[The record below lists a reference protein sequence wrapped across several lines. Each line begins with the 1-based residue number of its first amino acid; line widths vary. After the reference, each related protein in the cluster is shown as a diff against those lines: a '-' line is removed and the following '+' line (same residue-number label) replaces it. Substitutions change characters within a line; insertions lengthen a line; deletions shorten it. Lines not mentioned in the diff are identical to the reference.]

1 MPTLLR
7 ALSTRTLL
15 LATTAALATT
25 GYTIAPATAAP
36 TAGVSRVRPVVAS
49 PARTWAV
56 RTPSLRQNVGARTP
70 FTIATFNMLGA
81 SHTAPGGNKRG
92 WADGATRTRWAVD
105 VLESHRA
112 DVVGFQEMQAV
123 QARTFTN
130 LTGYR
135 YGLFSPPGDTEN
147 SIAWDREAFT
157 LVRATTQPIPY
168 FEGHVRNMP
177 VVLLR
182 SNQTGQYL
190 YFVNVH
196 NPADTR
202 QHPRNAHWRRVAT
215 SREVALVRALRSHGR
230 PVFVTGDMNDRRL
243 AFCRFTASRDLHA
256 AAGGSHARSCRAPA
270 YRGIDWIFG
279 STGTRFSGFAVDRSP
294 LVRRTTD
301 HPVVFAHVR

>member
-15 LATTAALATT
+15 LAASVAIATA
-25 GYTIAPATAAP
+25 GYAIGPATAAT
-36 TAGVSRVRPVVAS
+36 TAAVSRTRPAVAS
-49 PARTWAV
+49 PARTWAA
-56 RTPSLRQNVGARTP
+56 RRPSLRQDVGARTP

-92 WADGATRTRWAVD
+92 WADGVTRARWAVD

-123 QARTFTN
+123 QARTFSA
-130 LTGYR
+130 LTGYE

-147 SIAWDREAFT
+147 SIAWSRAAFT

-168 FEGHVRNMP
+168 FEGHVRDMP

-202 QHPRNAHWRRVAT
+202 QHPHNAHWRRVAT

-230 PVFVTGDMNDRRL
+230 PVLVTGDMNDSRR

-256 AAGGSHARSCRAPA
+256 AAGGSHIGSCRAPA

-279 STGTRFSGFAVDRSP
+279 SAGTQFEGFAVDRSR

-301 HPVVFAHVR
+301 HPVVFARVR